1 MEKKNAEKKLSI
13 QKRDRK
19 IRELE
24 EIIKIKDGELD
35 NKNALIFELQKKNG
49 LLSKF
54 KASLKPIGKVPE
66 IVNGN
71 PDFLK
76 AKNLQPTTGVGD
88 IFRNISEEVV
98 MVDDLPDD
106 PSSGETDP
114 VSEFLA
120 LIAQVKGLTGDEGHS
135 QQEKSN
141 SSKNNEEISD
151 IVEIENDVV
160 IQINEKDVNDAIA
173 TISSDDEIHLV
184 NEAEENIL
192 IPTLEHHSSFSL
204 EGIVDP
210 FLRLKPFASMCAKS
224 QNIVGRES
232 KKRKVFQSSFTS
244 SEGFQS
250 KPNKQAKLSQF
261 QITN

>member
-24 EIIKIKDGELD
+24 EIIKIKDDELN

-106 PSSGETDP
+106 PSSGETNP
-114 VSEFLA
+114 VSEFLSM
-120 LIAQVKGLTGDEGHS
+120 IAQVKRLARDEGHLH
-135 QQEKSN
+135 QEKSIT
-141 SSKNNEEISD
+141 SKNNKEISD

-184 NEAEENIL
+184 NEGEENIL

-232 KKRKVFQSSFTS
+232 KKRKVLQSSFTF